1 MQNDFCLSQ
10 LLVHFPATSLM
21 LRTLPSAKRIFMPA
35 KNWLRDA
42 WKTLGWRSCLQISLF
57 VACYNDLLFPQT
69 GKAVVAVLERLG
81 HTVEFREAQTCCGQM
96 HYNSG
101 YQPDALA
108 MMRRFLNVFEDAEA
122 ICVPSASCVAMMR
135 DHYPK
140 MAAASGDTKLKNQV
154 DDVLPRVFEF
164 SELLVDRLGVTDVGA
179 FYPHTVTLHTSCHS
193 LRSLHA
199 AGKAETLLEHV
210 RGLTLIDLPQSEEC
224 CGFGGTFAVK
234 NPEVSAAMLGDKM
247 QCILSTGAKVCTA
260 GDNSCLMHIGG
271 GLSLQGTGVRTV
283 HLAEILAASDS
294 GEAL

>member
-1 MQNDFCLSQ
+1 M
-10 LLVHFPATSLM
+10 
-21 LRTLPSAKRIFMPA
+21 R
-35 KNWLRDA
+35 
-42 WKTLGWRSCLQISLF
+42 ISLF

-69 GKAVVAVLERLG
+69 GKAVVTVLERLG

-101 YQPDALA
+101 YQAEA
-108 MMRRFLNVFEDAEA
+108 MGMMKRFLDVFAGAEV

-140 MAAASGDTKLKNQV
+140 MAAVSGDANLQQQV
-154 DDVLPRVFEF
+154 EDVLPRVFEF
-164 SELLVDRLGVTDVGA
+164 SELLIDRLGVADVGA
-179 FYPHTVTLHTSCHS
+179 FYPHKVTLHTSCHS

-199 AGKAETLLEHV
+199 AGKTAELLKKV

-234 NPEVSAAMLGDKM
+234 NPDVSAAMLNDKM
-247 QCILSTGAKVCTA
+247 QCILSTGAEVCTA

-271 GLSLQGTGVRTV
+271 GLSRQKAGVRTV
-283 HLAEILAASDS
+283 HLAEILASRNA
-294 GEAL
+294 EEPL